1 MNQLAIGD
9 ISEPVVS
16 RFGIHLI
23 KVADR
28 KETPVE
34 IKKLRDMARLALREQ
49 KSEATLSDW
58 LQELRSRAF
67 IEYREVPQ

>member
-1 MNQLAIGD
+1 MT
-9 ISEPVVS
+9 E
-16 RFGIHLI
+16 
-23 KVADR
+23 R

-34 IKKLRDMARLALREQ
+34 IKKLRDMARMALREQ
-49 KSEATLSDW
+49 KSEVALSEW